1 MLASLPEIDNP
12 GLVLPGLGPRACGIV
27 DLDTLW
33 EECNSAEASS
43 QLNYAAAA
51 AAAAPDQNGTWASV
65 VPREG
70 SSDQRMQARFNGYL
84 VEGLVAANSGGIRRV
99 PCTAASSVGP
109 IHDTRVMAHESVSV
123 AVAHPS
129 AVMSSFASSSAAHAY
144 GHTRP
149 DTSEY
154 LSAMLPF

>member
-1 MLASLPEIDNP
+1 MDNP
-12 GLVLPGLGPRACGIV
+12 GLVLPGLGPGACGIV

-43 QLNYAAAA
+43 QLNYAAAV

-70 SSDQRMQARFNGYL
+70 SSDQRMQAWFNGYL
-84 VEGLVAANSGGIRRV
+84 VEGLVVGNSGGIRRV
-99 PCTAASSVGP
+99 PCTAASMGP
-109 IHDTRVMAHESVSV
+109 IHDTRVMAHKSVSV

-144 GHTRP
+144 GRTRP

-154 LSAMLPF
+154 LGAMLPF